1 MVAPFCYTSTCNCLL
16 FNFWLEKT
24 LIPKLKAE
32 QVLIRGNATF
42 HKLQTTHEPIKKAG
56 CEILFLSPYS
66 PDSNPIETFWANFKK
81 IVAASLS
88 KFSTLAQTIDY
99 SFSSICQ

>member
-24 LIPKLKAE
+24 LIPELKAG

-42 HKLQTTHEPIKKAG
+42 HRSQTTHEPIKKAG
-56 CEILFLSPYS
+56 CEILFLSPYF
-66 PDSNPIETFWANFKK
+66 PDLSPIETF
-81 IVAASLS
+81 
-88 KFSTLAQTIDY
+88 
-99 SFSSICQ
+99 